1 MSERRG
7 GGRARRAKRE
17 RLLASPQAAV
27 WQLRNPYPHVE
38 LLSSDQI
45 EAIHNASLRILAE
58 QGVRILNHEARDI
71 LRAAGAEVD
80 SQTLH
85 VRFDPTLLEESLSRA
100 PSVVKLHARNPAHNI
115 EVGKDL
121 ICFAAVGGPPH
132 CTDLERGRRAG
143 TLADFRDFMRLSQ
156 SFDVIHINGMPIEPI
171 DIPTNLRHLNTAFS
185 TLTLTDKVPF
195 IYARGKQA
203 VADALEMVRIARQV
217 SREQFVREPS
227 VYTVVNANSPL
238 QYDVPMAQ
246 GIIDMARAGQFTI
259 VTPFT
264 LAGAMAPI
272 TLAGALAQQNAEALA
287 GIALAQI
294 VRPGAPVGYG
304 AFTSNVDMKS
314 GAPAFGT
321 PEYTK
326 AAIASGQLIRRYN
339 VPYRSSNVNA
349 SNAADAQAAYESMM
363 STWGALLGG
372 CHILMHG
379 AGWLEGGL
387 SASYE
392 KFIIDIE
399 ILRMMAAFL
408 QPLQI
413 DDASL
418 ALDAIEE
425 VGPGGHYFGAAHTL
439 ARFETAFWS
448 PLLSDWRNFET
459 WQEAGALDA
468 TQRAHSLYKQTL
480 ADFVPPPIEAAIEEQ
495 LEAFKDQRQAEGG
508 AEIG

>member
-7 GGRARRAKRE
+7 RGRARRTRRE
-17 RLLASPQAAV
+17 RTAAPPEATV
-27 WQLRNPYPHVE
+27 WQLRNPYSPLQ
-38 LLSSDQI
+38 LLSEDQV
-45 EAIHNASLRILAE
+45 EAIHAASLRILAE
-58 QGVRILNHEARDI
+58 HGVRFLSKEARDL

-80 SQTLH
+80 AKTQR
-85 VRFDPTLLEESLSRA
+85 VRFDPALVDASLRTA
-100 PSVVKLHARNPAHNI
+100 PPVVKLYARNPMHDI
-115 EVGKDL
+115 RMGEDL

-143 TLADFRDFMRLSQ
+143 SLPDFADFMRLTQ
-156 SFDVIHINGMPIEPI
+156 SFEVVHINGMPIEPI
-171 DIPTNLRHLNTAFS
+171 DIPTNVRHLYTAFT

-195 IYARGKQA
+195 IYSRGRQA

-217 SREQFVREPS
+217 SPEQFAHEPS
-227 VYTVVNANSPL
+227 AYTVVNANSPL
-238 QYDVPMAQ
+238 QYDVPMAE

-294 VRPGAPVGYG
+294 VKPGAPVGYG

-349 SNAADAQAAYESMM
+349 SNTPDAQAAYESMM
-363 STWGALLGG
+363 STWGAILGG

-399 ILRMMAAFL
+399 ILRMMASRATA
-408 QPLQI
+408 
-413 DDASL
+413 ASKPIHLAERVDPYLLWTWL
-418 ALDAIEE
+418 ALLA
-425 VGPGGHYFGAAHTL
+425 VGSVMVMSSSISYAAT
-439 ARFETAFWS
+439 TTG
-448 PLLSDWRNFET
+448 D
-459 WQEAGALDA
+459 
-468 TQRAHSLYKQTL
+468 SLYYFKKHLVFMILGAVAALVAVRTPVRFWYHL
-480 ADFVPPPIEAAIEEQ
+480 ACTVWASTP
-495 LEAFKDQRQAEGG
+495 
-508 AEIG
+508 

>member
-1 MSERRG
+1 
-7 GGRARRAKRE
+7 
-17 RLLASPQAAV
+17 V
-27 WQLRNPYPHVE
+27 
-38 LLSSDQI
+38 LSVDQV
-45 EAIHNASLRILAE
+45 EAIHLASLRILE
-58 QGVRILNHEARDI
+58 HYGVRMLLQEARDI
-71 LRAAGAEVD
+71 LRSAGAEVD
-80 SQTLH
+80 PSTLR
-85 VRFDPTLLEESLSRA
+85 VRFDAALIEEALATVPSLVR
-100 PSVVKLHARNPAHNI
+100 LRARNPAHDI
-115 EVGKDL
+115 EMGEDR

-143 TLADFRDFMRLSQ
+143 TLADFGDFMRLTQ
-156 SFDVIHINGMPIEPI
+156 AFDVVHINGMPVEPI
-171 DIPTNLRHLNTAFS
+171 DVPTNVRHLSTAHA

-195 IYARGKQA
+195 VYARGKQA
-203 VADALEMVRIARQV
+203 VADVLEMVRIARQV
-217 SREQFVREPS
+217 SSEQFAREPS

-326 AAIASGQLIRRYN
+326 AALASGQLIRRYN

-349 SNAADAQAAYESMM
+349 SNAPDAQAAYESMM
-363 STWGALLGG
+363 STWGSLLGG

-392 KFIIDIE
+392 KFIIDVE
-399 ILRMMAAFL
+399 ILRMMAEFL
-408 QPLQI
+408 QPLQV

-418 ALDAIEE
+418 ALDAIAE

-439 ARFETAFWS
+439 DRFETAFWS
-448 PLLSDWRNFET
+448 PLLSDWRNYET

-468 TQRAHSLYKQTL
+468 TRRAHDLYKQTL
-480 ADFVPPPIEAAIEEQ
+480 ADFVVPPLEASIDEQ
-495 LEAFKDQRQAEGG
+495 LTAFKERREAEGG
-508 AEIG
+508 ADIG